1 MYKTNIKNINYI
13 ILVLTFVIIDF
24 MKKFLSVIKN
34 KYIIASLAFILII
47 LFIDDTSVF
56 QLYKMKKKHNLILL
70 ENKNKKE
77 EIKNLKEKTKLLKTD
92 RDALEKFARETYRMK
107 KNDEVLY
114 IIVNEEKLSK

>member
-1 MYKTNIKNINYI
+1 VYKTNIKNINYI

-24 MKKFLSVIKN
+24 MRKFLSVIKN

-77 EIKNLKEKTKLLKTD
+77 EIQSLKEKTKLLKTD
-92 RDALEKFARETYRMK
+92 KNALEKFARETYRMK

>member
-56 QLYKMKKKHNLILL
+56 QLYKMKKKNNLILL
-70 ENKNKKE
+70 KNKNKKE
-77 EIKNLKEKTKLLKTD
+77 EIQSLKEKTKLLKTD
-92 RDALEKFARETYRMK
+92 KNALEKFARETYRMK

>member
-1 MYKTNIKNINYI
+1 
-13 ILVLTFVIIDF
+13 
-24 MKKFLSVIKN
+24 MKKFLSIIKN

-56 QLYKMKKKHNLILL
+56 QLYRMKKKHDLILL

-77 EIKNLKEKTKLLKTD
+77 EIKSLKEKTKLLKTD
-92 RDALEKFARETYRMK
+92 KDALEKFARETYRMK

>member
-77 EIKNLKEKTKLLKTD
+77 EIQSLKEKTKLLKTD
-92 RDALEKFARETYRMK
+92 KNALEKFARETYRMK

-114 IIVNEEKLSK
+114 IIVNEDKLSK

>member
-77 EIKNLKEKTKLLKTD
+77 EIQSLKEKTKLLKTD
-92 RDALEKFARETYRMK
+92 KNALEKFARETYRMK

>member
-13 ILVLTFVIIDF
+13 ILVLTFVIIYF

-77 EIKNLKEKTKLLKTD
+77 EIQSLKEKTKLLKTD
-92 RDALEKFARETYRMK
+92 KNTLEKFARETYRMK

-114 IIVNEEKLSK
+114 IIVNEDKLSK